1 MTQFFSTGNYPRVLA
16 THKNRLLIRV
26 DSFQN
31 NLWYSLHND
40 VQEGNF
46 EWKRFIIYRT
56 SGSSRTLYKCIR
68 ASSTNFICT
77 IIATITTLF
86 PMLTSRTCLQFRCW
100 WCRTVRSI
108 RTFIFNYT
116 TRIMSSI
123 PTTQLTHLPIAQ
135 HVLTGRSRGKKV
147 LSGHW

>member
-1 MTQFFSTGNYPRVLA
+1 MSHF
-16 THKNRLLIRV
+16 HKFLI
-26 DSFQN
+26 DSYQMN
-31 NLWYSLHND
+31 ND

-68 ASSTNFICT
+68 ASSTKPICT
-77 IIATITTLF
+77 TIATITTLF

-116 TRIMSSI
+116 TWIMKFTNN
-123 PTTQLTHLPIAQ
+123 TTDPPANSTTCTKWTFTWWKSVIWKDPDSNSN
-135 HVLTGRSRGKKV
+135 VT
-147 LSGHW
+147 WN